1 MNPLPMSYSFPS
13 VSLVTFILCLAFPP
27 HVCLKLSHPLS
38 FMSLSTSV
46 YLFLFFFF
54 HTITLSMV
62 SLYPLSRES
71 VAPLHCAQRLLSYP
85 YVFYFCLL
93 ALLLVISQQSLPN
106 NQSAILLQISN
117 VALSL
122 SVNMICC
129 GCSNSASPHDHVCL
143 LCFILS
149 EPSVLCVYSSLSPTP
164 VHQCPCWSTCA
175 QPCFT
180 PMKR

>member
-1 MNPLPMSYSFPS
+1 
-13 VSLVTFILCLAFPP
+13 
-27 HVCLKLSHPLS
+27 
-38 FMSLSTSV
+38 
-46 YLFLFFFF
+46 
-54 HTITLSMV
+54 MV

-93 ALLLVISQQSLPN
+93 ALLLAISQQSLPN

-180 PMKR
+180 PMKRWRLRPCLCGWNCSRRLGAQQPSLCPLPSGTECVSCCCRPWPMPAPPNSSTNA